1 MRDAQE
7 PDCDQLAEAV
17 KEYMTEQQKTLEQ
30 RLGNHQLTLL
40 SDTGAT
46 VADANLRNLQRNS
59 VNDLATLA
67 TAVGNAKASLT
78 EEQQQYYDLLT
89 WEESEAIEAEQND
102 ATGEQ
107 SAASPSISKNMCFWE
122 LFYLHLFMRE
132 FCS

>member
-1 MRDAQE
+1 MKIIVRDAQE

-67 TAVGNAKASLT
+67 TAGRKCEGKSYRRT
-78 EEQQQYYDLLT
+78 
-89 WEESEAIEAEQND
+89 
-102 ATGEQ
+102 
-107 SAASPSISKNMCFWE
+107 AAVLRLIDMG
-122 LFYLHLFMRE
+122 RE
-132 FCS
+132 